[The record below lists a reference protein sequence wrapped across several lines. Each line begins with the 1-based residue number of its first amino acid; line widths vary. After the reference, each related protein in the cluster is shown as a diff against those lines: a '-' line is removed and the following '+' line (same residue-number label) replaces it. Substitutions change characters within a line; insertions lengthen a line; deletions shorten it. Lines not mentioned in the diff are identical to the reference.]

1 MSEGARVYR
10 FMIGGS
16 ERLLCIANDGEYTI
30 QNTLMEG
37 YDYLLHIED
46 GVVTSAELIGE
57 LGESAAHPVAY
68 KPGRRT
74 LKNLLASAMQPVGTL
89 YIYGGGWNWQDD
101 GAALLSRRIGRP
113 RTWRDFFL
121 STDADYEYKNAS
133 APAESTYPFGG
144 WCEYYYAGLD
154 CSGYLGWVIYN
165 TLETENG
172 RPGYVFKST
181 EFAKTLSEMGFGS
194 YSADKLENGG
204 IALRSGDIVSLK
216 GHTYLILGRCED
228 GSLVILHS
236 SPPLRERAK
245 RAAECSLARST
256 QTGTAAPAWRASLHR
271 ATRKNTSP
279 SGLRGTRIGRCLIQR
294 ISTSS
299 APAARASSAGPSA
312 RAALSRIRTAISV

>member
-1 MSEGARVYR
+1 
-10 FMIGGS
+10 
-16 ERLLCIANDGEYTI
+16 
-30 QNTLMEG
+30 
-37 YDYLLHIED
+37 
-46 GVVTSAELIGE
+46 
-57 LGESAAHPVAY
+57 
-68 KPGRRT
+68 
-74 LKNLLASAMQPVGTL
+74 MQPVGTL

-236 SPPLRERAK
+236 SPTPSRTGKKGGGVQLGAIDPNGNGSACMARE
-245 RAAECSLARST
+245 LASRYT
-256 QTGTAAPAWRASLHR
+256 EKHFPEW
-271 ATRKNTSP
+271 
-279 SGLRGTRIGRCLIQR
+279 
-294 ISTSS
+294 
-299 APAARASSAGPSA
+299 AARYENRTMPYSTYIDFERTGGAGFFRWSVGKGG
-312 RAALSRIRTAISV
+312 ALSDPDGYLGMSADEILRDLFGE